1 MNDEQMQ
8 MLSVK
13 SALER
18 TIQAFSAAR
27 AAYDGTTSE
36 HRFHCLLEDVEK
48 YVAALFASNQ
58 IDRDFAVNSSMTF
71 GHIEVKFSTQGHQST
86 LTVMLPA
93 SLRSTEA
100 AWPFP
105 TSARHAEMELVSN
118 VPSVEETLPYPDAMY
133 VPFDD
138 YQDAVAELN
147 QQKNL
152 IKERAQAEEFFGLKE
167 DPAIAAYEYAKKIA
181 VR

>member
-1 MNDEQMQ
+1 MNNEQMQ

-27 AAYDGTTSE
+27 AACDGTTSE

-58 IDRDFAVNSSMTF
+58 IDRDFTVNSSMTL
-71 GHIEVKFSTQGHQST
+71 GYIEVRFSTQGHQST

-93 SLRSTEA
+93 SLRSKEA

-105 TSARHAEMELVSN
+105 ISARHAEMEFVSN
-118 VPSVEETLPYPDAMY
+118 VPSVEEAVPYPDAMY

-138 YQDAVAELN
+138 YQDAVTEYHSQL
-147 QQKNL
+147 NL
-152 IKERAQAEEFFGLKE
+152 IKEQMMTDDDAAAQA
-167 DPAIAAYEYAKKIA
+167 YERAKKFVA
-181 VR
+181 